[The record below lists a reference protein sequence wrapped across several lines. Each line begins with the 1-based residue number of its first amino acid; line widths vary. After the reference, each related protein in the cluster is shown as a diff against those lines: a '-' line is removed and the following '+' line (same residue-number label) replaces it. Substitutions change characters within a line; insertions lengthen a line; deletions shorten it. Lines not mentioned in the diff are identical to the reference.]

1 MIKHFKTIQ
10 EQLDYIKANPA
21 FIYPEPCGCG
31 AGEGLHQVKVVF
43 LLI

>member
-21 FIYPEPCGCG
+21 FIYPE
-31 AGEGLHQVKVVF
+31 GEGLHQVKVVF